1 MPKTDKKVAVF
12 APSPQL
18 TVTIEETEG
27 RPDLHLHPGGQ
38 GIWQARMISALGTP
52 VVLCCTF
59 GGETGDVLR
68 HLVGGHDIEVLERPV
83 AAHNGAYVHDRRDGS
98 RDEIAEMPPDALTR
112 HELDDLYEMT
122 VVTALEA
129 GIAVLSGAS
138 GEQNERVVPAS
149 VYERLSKDLSGNGCQ
164 VVVDLAGERLTAALQ
179 GGPAVVKV
187 SHEELVEDKRA
198 SSDSIPD
205 LLRAARQIADSGTR
219 LVVISR
225 AAEPALVVFE
235 DDAFIVD
242 APALQP
248 VDSRGGGDSMTAAI
262 AAGLAQD
269 MPTMDALRLGA
280 AAGAINVTRHG
291 LGTGSNEAIRKLAAQ
306 VSVSRADREEE
317 DG

>member
-1 MPKTDKKVAVF
+1 MGKPDKRVTVF

-18 TVTIEETEG
+18 TVTVEETDG
-27 RPDLHLHPGGQ
+27 TPDLHLHPGGQ

-59 GGETGDVLR
+59 GGETGSVLR

-83 AAHNGAYVHDRRDGS
+83 AARNGAYVHDRRDGARS
-98 RDEIAEMPPDALTR
+98 EIAEMPPDALTR

-122 VVTALEA
+122 VVTALES

-138 GEQNERVVPAS
+138 GEQNEQVVPAS
-149 VYERLSKDLSGNGCQ
+149 VYERLSKDLSGNNCQ
-164 VVVDLAGERLTAALQ
+164 VVVDLAGPRLTAALK

-187 SHEELVEDKRA
+187 SHEELVADERA
-198 SSDSIPD
+198 NSDSVDD
-205 LLRAARQIADSGTR
+205 LLKAARQIADSGTR

-225 AAEPALVVFE
+225 AAEPALVLLDNE
-235 DDAFIVD
+235 AFTVD
-242 APALQP
+242 APSLEP

-269 MPTMDALRLGA
+269 MDIMDALRLGA

-306 VSVSRADREEE
+306 VSVDRVNGEKE
-317 DG
+317 DE